1 MKKSIAIAGLAL
13 FAGLL
18 TPVTSASGAPRK
30 GKTPAPQTLTSPQLK
45 AITPCWP
52 PVSKAAW
59 PGTRWW
65 WLGSA
70 VDSANISRSIAE
82 YASAGIGAVEITP
95 IYGVQGND
103 ANNIPFLSDEW
114 MKALRDVQQAARE
127 NGGMS
132 VEMNMGTGWPFGGP
146 EVTLSDAACKAVFV
160 IDTVARGAAPQKPL
174 PEKERQTARLLTESR
189 RALDNGTDEV
199 IRLYESRTMQKVK
212 RAAPG
217 GEGLV
222 LDHFDRGAVERY
234 LNKFDKAFS
243 RTATPYPSVFFNDS
257 YEVYGA
263 NWTPTLP
270 AEFAARRGYR
280 LEDHLPELLGHVD
293 DGNRVL
299 SDYRETLGELLLE
312 NFTEQWVGWANANGV
327 EVRNQAH
334 GSPANLIDIYAAVDV
349 PEIEGFGLSD
359 FGIRGLRTDEG
370 FTRRNDS
377 DVSMLKYAS
386 SAAHITGK
394 PLTSSE
400 TFTWLTE
407 HFRTSL
413 SQMKPDLDLM
423 MTCGVNHFYF
433 HGTTY
438 SPADDPWPGWKFYA
452 SVDMS
457 PTNTIWRDAPE
468 LMRYAARSQSFLQ
481 YGNPDNDFLVYLP
494 VRDMWR
500 QRLAEGEKG
509 LLMTFDIHSMRRK
522 APGFIASV
530 MEIDSLGY
538 DCDYISDRYL
548 MTTATGANGELVT
561 AAGTRYKGLVIPGS
575 GNLTPQLKAHV
586 DSLAAAGAHII
597 YGIDE
602 RALRAAATPE
612 PLRTRLNLRAIR
624 RSNPD
629 GHHYFIANLTPDDTE
644 AEVPLAVDF
653 TDAVWFNPMDGTM
666 TRAEVSDGKVAVS
679 LRSGESRILQTYSRP
694 VSLEGTGTATC
705 ARAADIDL
713 TALPWRLSFIESAPA
728 ESRTFPLDRLQ
739 PWTQLGDSILN
750 ELAGTGVY
758 ETEFTLSAEEAAQP
772 RVIELGDVRESA
784 RVYINGQSAGTAWS
798 VPFALDCRD
807 LLRPGTNT
815 LRIEV
820 TNLPAN
826 RIASLD
832 RAGVKWR
839 KFNEINIVDINY
851 RKTGYDG
858 WETVPSGLAST
869 VRLVAR

>member
-1 MKKSIAIAGLAL
+1 MKKTL
-13 FAGLL
+13 FTGIFTALL
-18 TPVTSASGAPRK
+18 TLGCAAGNGPVTPS
-30 GKTPAPQTLTSPQLK
+30 
-45 AITPCWP
+45 WP
-52 PVSKAAW
+52 ETHKEAW

-70 VDSANISRSIAE
+70 VDSANICRSIGE
-82 YASAGIGAVEITP
+82 YAAAGIGAVEITP

-114 MKALRDVQQAARE
+114 MAALRQVQKAARV
-127 NGGMS
+127 NGGVS

-146 EVTLSDAACKAVFV
+146 EVALSDAACKAVILV
-160 IDTVARGAAPQKPL
+160 DTVAKGAPAVKPV
-174 PEKERQTARLLTESR
+174 PEKDRPMAKLIKESR
-189 RALDNGTDEV
+189 RTLPDGRQEV
-199 IRLYESRTMQKVK
+199 IRLYESRTLQQVK

-222 LDHFDRGAVERY
+222 LDHFDKGAVGRY
-234 LNKFDKAFS
+234 LDKFHKAFS
-243 RTATPYPSVFFNDS
+243 RTHTPYPATFFNDS

-263 NWTPTLP
+263 SWTPSLP
-270 AEFAARRGYR
+270 EEFARRRGYR
-280 LEDHLPELLGHVD
+280 LEDRLPELIGTVD

-299 SDYRETLGELLLE
+299 ADYRETLGELLLE
-312 NFTEQWVGWANANGV
+312 NFTEQWAAWAHGRGT

-334 GSPANLIDIYAAVDV
+334 GSPANLIDLYAAVDI

-359 FGIRGLRTDEG
+359 FGIRGLRTDSG

-423 MTCGVNHFYF
+423 FTCGVNHFYF

-457 PTNTIWRDAPE
+457 PTNTIWRDAPA
-468 LMRYAARSQSFLQ
+468 LMRYAARCQSFLQ
-481 YGNPDNDFLVYLP
+481 YGAPDNDFLVYLP

-500 QRLAEGEKG
+500 QRLAPGEKG
-509 LLMTFDIHSMRRK
+509 LMMTFDIHSMRRK

-548 MTTATGANGELVT
+548 MTTTVNDRGELVT
-561 AAGTRYKGLVIPGS
+561 AAGTRYKALVIPGS
-575 GNLTPQLKAHV
+575 GDLTPALNTHL
-586 DSLAAAGAHII
+586 DSLATRGARII
-597 YGIDE
+597 RGIDDS
-602 RALRAAATPE
+602 ALRAAATPE
-612 PLRTRLNLRAIR
+612 PVRSTLGLRAIR
-624 RSNPD
+624 RSNPG
-629 GHHYFIANLTPDDTE
+629 GHHYFIANLTPDDVE
-644 AEVPLAVDF
+644 ACVPLAVEF
-653 TDAVWFNPMDGTM
+653 TDAAWFNPLDGTVI
-666 TRAEVSDGKVAVS
+666 RADVDADGQIAVS
-679 LRSGESRILQTYSRP
+679 LRSGESRILQTYGAP
-694 VSLEGTGTATC
+694 VDLPAPAPGGRSGAP
-705 ARAADIDL
+705 DIDL
-713 TALPWRLSFIESAPA
+713 TAQPWKLTFIESAPA
-728 ESRTFPLDRLQ
+728 ESRTFDLPRLM
-739 PWTQLGDSILN
+739 PWTELDDSTLRD
-750 ELAGTGVY
+750 LAGTGVY
-758 ETEFTLSAEEAAQP
+758 ETEFTLTEEEASAP
-772 RVIELGDVRESA
+772 RAIELGDVRESA
-784 RVYINGQSAGTAWS
+784 RVFINSKEAGTAWC
-798 VPFALDCRD
+798 VPFTLDCRD
-807 LLRPGTNT
+807 LLRPGVNT

-826 RIASLD
+826 RIAALD
-832 RAGVKWR
+832 RAGVEWR

-851 RKTGYDG
+851 RKTGYG
-858 WETVPSGLAST
+858 NWETVPSGLAST
-869 VRLVAR
+869 VRLTAR